1 MAQPHRLHEY
11 ATIEMFRRDPE
22 LATEYLNSVLHD
34 GDKTDLEIA
43 LRSINMAFGGIDEIG
58 KGRSLGPAE
67 LLEKLTAARDDVP
80 PS

>member
-1 MAQPHRLHEY
+1 MTMAQPHRLHEY

-43 LRSINMAFGGIDEIG
+43 LRSINMAFGGIDEMG
-58 KGRSLGPAE
+58 KGRNLGPAE
-67 LLEKLTAARDDVP
+67 LLEKLTAKKG
-80 PS
+80 